1 MKKLKT
7 ITIITLIYLLLM
19 DVSFVVAQTG
29 GRIYDEC
36 EYSIKADYQSNNI
49 SQTWKRAAIYSNSE
63 PRW

>member
-36 EYSIKADYQSNNI
+36 EYFIKADYQSNNI
-49 SQTWKRAAIYSNSE
+49 SQGLKKGGNIFE
-63 PRW
+63 